1 MNPQEAKKLEKRIE
15 AILTKY
21 LTAKDTVIAAISGGA
36 DSVFLLHMLAQTK
49 AKIIVA
55 HVNHMLRKEAIA
67 DQKFVEKLGKQY
79 GLKVEI
85 HSENIEKL
93 AKKNKH
99 GLEETGRK
107 VRYEFFA
114 KLAKKYRKG
123 TSKTPLIITAHH
135 ADDNLET
142 RFLNFT
148 RGASLKGL
156 IGMETLS
163 QIGKNKKQKLLRPL
177 LDISKKEILA
187 YMKFKKIPYKKDET
201 NKDSKYS
208 RNFLRHEIIPR
219 LEKLNQSLQKNSAKN
234 TQNLREI
241 EDFLESEANKW
252 LAENKTVHGFN
263 AKNFKNLHPALQK
276 SVILKIYETKLGH
289 TKNLQSSHLEE
300 ILKIL
305 NSIHGNKK
313 KTINSLTFKIKN
325 NFISLE
331 N

>member
-1 MNPQEAKKLEKRIE
+1 MNPQEAKKLEKHVE
-15 AILTKY
+15 AILAKY
-21 LTAKDTVIAAISGGA
+21 LRAKDTVIAAISGGA

-55 HVNHMLRKEAIA
+55 HVNHLLRPEAA
-67 DQKFVEKLGKQY
+67 SDQQFVEKLAKSH
-79 GLKVEI
+79 GLKIEI
-85 HSENIEKL
+85 LNVDVANL
-93 AKKNKH
+93 AQKNKH

-107 VRYEFFA
+107 VRYEFFN
-114 KLAKKYRKG
+114 KLAKKYHA
-123 TSKTPLIITAHH
+123 TFIITAHH

-142 RFLNFT
+142 RLLNFT

-177 LDISKKEILA
+177 LDINKKEILA
-187 YMKFKKIPYKKDET
+187 YLKFKKIPYQKDISNE
-201 NKDSKYS
+201 DIKYS

-241 EDFLESEANKW
+241 GDLLESETNKW

-276 SVILKIYETKLGH
+276 SVILKIYETKIGH
-289 TKNLQSSHLEE
+289 TKNLESAHLEE
-300 ILKIL
+300 ILKTL
-305 NSIHGNKK
+305 KSPEGNKK
-313 KTINSLTFKIKN
+313 KSLLGLTFIVKDGGIN
-325 NFISLE
+325 IFRVAN
-331 N
+331 